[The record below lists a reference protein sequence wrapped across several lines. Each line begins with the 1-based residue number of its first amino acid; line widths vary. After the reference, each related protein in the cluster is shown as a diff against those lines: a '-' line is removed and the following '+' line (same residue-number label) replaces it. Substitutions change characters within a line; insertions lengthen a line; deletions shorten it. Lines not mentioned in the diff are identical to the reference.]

1 MTRHIALLLM
11 ALTIAGAASVAHAET
26 PAADATPDPMV
37 FARGAKAW
45 AETCGRCHNMRDARE
60 LRDDQWRAAV
70 AHMRVRAH
78 MTEQETHDILRF
90 LQGSN

>member
-1 MTRHIALLLM
+1 MNKSLSTALLVL
-11 ALTIAGAASVAHAET
+11 LVAATTPAIAET
-26 PAADATPDPMV
+26 PAADAPPDPMA

-45 AETCGRCHNMRDARE
+45 VDTCGGCHNLRDARD
-60 LRDDQWRAAV
+60 LRDDQWRASI

-78 MTEQETHDILRF
+78 LTRQETQDITRF